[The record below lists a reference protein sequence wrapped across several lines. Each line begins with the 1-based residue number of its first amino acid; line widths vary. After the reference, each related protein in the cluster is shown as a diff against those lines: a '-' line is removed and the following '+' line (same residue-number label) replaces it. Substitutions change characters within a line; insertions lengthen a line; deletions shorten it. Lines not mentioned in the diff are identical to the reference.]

1 MGEAR
6 SAQLGTP
13 PQAGSPVPAPGTMG
27 WPGPSHFHPRA
38 ILSPVRPGQALVEV
52 APQCW
57 GLLSSTAHQPAAP
70 FQPGPPRQW
79 FSLTA
84 PFPSLSL
91 CQSPG
96 MSWDPAS
103 LPKGAF
109 CGTLQI

>member
-1 MGEAR
+1 M
-6 SAQLGTP
+6 
-13 PQAGSPVPAPGTMG
+13 
-27 WPGPSHFHPRA
+27 
-38 ILSPVRPGQALVEV
+38 LVEV

-57 GLLSSTAHQPAAP
+57 GCFPPPAHRPAAP
-70 FQPGPPRQW
+70 FQPGPPRQQ

-96 MSWDPAS
+96 MSRDPAS

-109 CGTLQI
+109 CGTPQV